1 MIGVILRNLGDEVQ
15 GEQIVCFYRKRD
27 REVLFPMTSGHRELR
42 VKIKGI
48 PARAVIE
55 KAVEFIK

>member
-1 MIGVILRNLGDEVQ
+1 MIVRNLGDEIQ

-27 REVLFPMTSGHRELR
+27 REVLFPMTSGHRGLR
-42 VKIKGI
+42 VKIKGL

-55 KAVEFIK
+55 RVIEFVK

>member
-1 MIGVILRNLGDEVQ
+1 MILRSLGDEIE

-27 REVLFPMTSGHRELR
+27 REVLFPMTSGHRGLR
-42 VKIKGI
+42 IKIKGL

-55 KAVEFIK
+55 KQMEWVK

>member
-1 MIGVILRNLGDEVQ
+1 MIVRNLGDEIQ

-27 REVLFPMTSGHRELR
+27 REILFPMTSGHRGLR
-42 VKIKGI
+42 VKIKGL

-55 KAVEFIK
+55 RVVEFVK

>member
-1 MIGVILRNLGDEVQ
+1 MILRNRGDEVQ

-27 REVLFPMTSGHRELR
+27 REILFPLTSGHRGLR
-42 VKIKGI
+42 MKIKGL

-55 KAVEFIK
+55 KQVEFVK

>member
-1 MIGVILRNLGDEVQ
+1 MILRNLGDEIQ

-27 REVLFPMTSGHRELR
+27 REILFPLTSGHRGLR
-42 VKIKGI
+42 VKIKGL

-55 KAVEFIK
+55 KQVEFVK

>member
-1 MIGVILRNLGDEVQ
+1 MILRNLGDEIQ

-27 REVLFPMTSGHRELR
+27 REVLFPMTSGHRGLR
-42 VKIKGI
+42 VKIRGL

-55 KAVEFIK
+55 KPVEFVK